1 MISKRQFCI
10 SVFAVPMILYFIIF
24 RYLVKYLSRDIW
36 DRELQSSEDIN
47 IVVMGKTKVGKTSVI
62 KNIIRHLEQR
72 GEDQNKS
79 LYEYRERTTRHS
91 PPLPVSTPLR
101 REAMNLGDVFV
112 LVFAID
118 DPNSFD
124 FVEMLKDEL
133 CQIKGYDVPI
143 IVVGNKSD
151 LRKKN
156 VKSGGSETGKH
167 VSYAF
172 ADLMVS
178 VDWDKTYEE
187 VSVKKNSGFESL
199 LSSIEKNERLFKQ

>member
-1 MISKRQFCI
+1 M
-10 SVFAVPMILYFIIF
+10 
-24 RYLVKYLSRDIW
+24 KYLSRDVW
-36 DRELQSSEDIN
+36 DRELHSSEDIN
-47 IVVMGKTKVGKTSVI
+47 IVVMGQTKVGKTSVI
-62 KNIIRHLEQR
+62 KNIIRHLERR
-72 GEDQNKS
+72 GEGQTKS
-79 LYEYRERTTRHS
+79 LYEYREKTAGIS
-91 PPLPVSTPLR
+91 PPAPVSNSFR
-101 REAMNLGDVFV
+101 KEAMNLGDVFV

-151 LRKKN
+151 LRSMN
-156 VKSGGSETGKH
+156 DKSSGSEMAGKH

-199 LSSIEKNERLFKQ
+199 LSSIEKKERIFRQ

>member
-1 MISKRQFCI
+1 M
-10 SVFAVPMILYFIIF
+10 
-24 RYLVKYLSRDIW
+24 KYLSRDTW
-36 DRELQSSEDIN
+36 DRELHSSEDIN
-47 IVVMGKTKVGKTSVI
+47 IVVMGKTKVDKTSVI
-62 KNIIRHLEQR
+62 KNIIRQLERR
-72 GEDQNKS
+72 GEGQNKS
-79 LYEYRERTTRHS
+79 IYEYRERTTRHS

-101 REAMNLGDVFV
+101 KEAMNLGDVFV
-112 LVFAID
+112 RVFAID

-124 FVEMLKDEL
+124 FIEMLKDEL

-156 VKSGGSETGKH
+156 DRSGGSETGKH

-178 VDWDKTYEE
+178 VDLEKTYEE

-199 LSSIEKNERLFKQ
+199 LSSIEKKERLFRQ